1 MTTNDCQPKLGIVKL
16 KSKQTNQEKTMDV
29 RSDRAVSHPWP
40 RRAWAGVLALC
51 LSPLIGTAGAADL
64 HYTFDTDAQGFTLVD
79 GGAAVTATGAYLAL
93 QDTASNDFAVQ
104 LPAVDLGDWSRFL
117 GGSFAFDAINLNQAS
132 TDWGTFGTLRIASGS
147 LAVELDI
154 VPTPAPA
161 ATWTTY
167 SVTLDQATWGP
178 SLATILNQVTQVS
191 LTLESHAGFDA
202 GSGYELNG
210 LDNVKVSAV
219 PETETWALFTLG
231 VLGVVALQRRRA
243 QG

>member
-1 MTTNDCQPKLGIVKL
+1 
-16 KSKQTNQEKTMDV
+16 MDV

-40 RRAWAGVLALC
+40 GRARAVALALSS
-51 LSPLIGTAGAADL
+51 LMGVAQAAQL

-79 GGAAVTATGAYLAL
+79 GGAAVTATGGYLAL

-117 GGSFAFDAINLNQAS
+117 GGSFAFDAINLNLAS
-132 TDWGTFGTLRIASGS
+132 NDWGTFGTLRIASGN

-178 SLATILNQVTQVS
+178 TLATILNQVTQVS

-202 GSGYELNG
+202 GSGFELNG
-210 LDNVKVSAV
+210 LDNVRVSAV
-219 PETETWALFTLG
+219 PEAQTWALFTLG
-231 VLGVVALQRRRA
+231 AVGVVALQRRRA
-243 QG
+243 KG